1 MEITLRVPPAG
12 SVSYRPAVKAPPRF
26 HCSNN
31 ANGGAAL
38 KFERGTMSPQQ
49 EAVLILIA
57 TWLAVAVVLAFVLA
71 GCAVPLR

>member
-1 MEITLRVPPAG
+1 MEITLRVPPAV
-12 SVSYRPAVKAPPRF
+12 SVPLSPAVKAPPRF
-26 HCSNN
+26 HCSN
-31 ANGGAAL
+31 NGGAAL

>member
-1 MEITLRVPPAG
+1 
-12 SVSYRPAVKAPPRF
+12 
-26 HCSNN
+26 
-31 ANGGAAL
+31 
-38 KFERGTMSPQQ
+38 MSPQQ